1 MPNPVLWFIA
11 GCWLGTM
18 VAVWVLG
25 LCVAAKHNDRAI
37 SDPPQA
43 IAPSVPRTHP
53 RSALVAPTRH
63 RWDRARWGLAWRR
76 TVRGQARAAAR
87 MVHA

>member
-1 MPNPVLWFIA
+1 MLNPVLWFVA
-11 GCWLGTM
+11 GCFLGSILT
-18 VAVWVLG
+18 VFALG
-25 LCVAAKHNDRAI
+25 LCVVAKQNDRAI
-37 SDPPQA
+37 SDPPQG
-43 IAPSVPRTHP
+43 IAPGAPRTHP